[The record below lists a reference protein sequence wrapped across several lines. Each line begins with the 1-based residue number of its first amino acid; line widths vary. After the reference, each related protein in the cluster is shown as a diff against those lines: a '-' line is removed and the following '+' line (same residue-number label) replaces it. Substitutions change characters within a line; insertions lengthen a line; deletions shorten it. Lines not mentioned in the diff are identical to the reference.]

1 MVETG
6 DAPTDEPWERSEYD
20 VRYYLVSTLSSI
32 DLFTYLIFCQVDFSQ
47 AAWIAD
53 SQQISLD
60 LRRTAQS
67 IKTIAGQV
75 FVLSVD

>member
-20 VRYYLVSTLSSI
+20 VRYYLVSILSST
-32 DLFTYLIFCQVDFSQ
+32 DLFTYSPFCQADFSQ
-47 AAWIAD
+47 ATWIAD

-60 LRRTAQS
+60 LRHTAQS
-67 IKTIAGQV
+67 IRTIAGQV
-75 FVLSVD
+75 FALSVV